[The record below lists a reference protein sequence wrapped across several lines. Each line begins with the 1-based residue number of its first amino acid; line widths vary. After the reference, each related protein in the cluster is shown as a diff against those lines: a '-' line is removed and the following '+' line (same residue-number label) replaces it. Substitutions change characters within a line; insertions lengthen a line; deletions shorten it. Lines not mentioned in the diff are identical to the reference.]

1 MHNFTPSVFAVL
13 TSSSSGPQIRAGNHT
28 YTLNDKKKDT
38 KRKIQKES
46 YYSMGLLHG
55 RIAGHGTDNLP
66 VGRGYCSHYFK

>member
-38 KRKIQKES
+38 KRKIQKERYKKKAITQWA
-46 YYSMGLLHG
+46 YYMVALRVMEQIIFL
-55 RIAGHGTDNLP
+55 
-66 VGRGYCSHYFK
+66 